1 MSDRTEGNRRLLAE
15 AFAGLERGDP
25 SAFLAL
31 FDPDIEWR
39 VMGTSHWS
47 KSLRG
52 LAAVERDLVGPL
64 LARLEGPYRNI
75 PELILADGD
84 HVAVLARGDA
94 QTVEGK
100 RYDNAYCFV
109 FRLAEGRIV
118 EVREYMD
125 TKLADAVLGTA
136 SAA

>member
-1 MSDRTEGNRRLLAE
+1 MNERTERNRELLTR
-15 AFAGLERGDP
+15 AFAGLEQGDP
-25 SAFLAL
+25 GAFLSL
-31 FDPDIEWR
+31 FGEDIEWR
-39 VMGTSHWS
+39 VMGSSHWS
-47 KSLRG
+47 KTIRG

-84 HVAVLARGDA
+84 HVVVLARGDA

-100 RYDNAYCFV
+100 RYDNDYCFV
-109 FRLAEGRIV
+109 FRLADGRIV

-125 TKLADAVLGTA
+125 TKLADAALG
-136 SAA
+136 S